1 MIRPKPLPTITC
13 RNEVIVMDLT
23 IHGVSKT
30 LDRIHTLDNVTLQV
44 KEREFVA
51 VLGPSGC
58 GKSTLL
64 NIVSGLINPDRG
76 QILIGGEDW
85 TGRTGRVSYM
95 QQNDLLLPS
104 RNILDNVIVPLL
116 LKGIK
121 KNRARD
127 VAQSFFADFGLEG
140 FECYYPDQLSGG
152 MRQRAALLRT
162 YLFASDILLLD
173 EPFVSLDAITRRKMQ
188 FWLRDLRH
196 NYPSSVLFV
205 THDIDEALLLAD
217 RVYVFSARP
226 ARVIHELDLSAITGD
241 EAALNAAKLEILT
254 KLMKLN
260 DYE

>member
-1 MIRPKPLPTITC
+1 MELEIQEI
-13 RNEVIVMDLT
+13 
-23 IHGVSKT
+23 SKS
-30 LDRIHTLDNVTLQV
+30 LDRIYTLDKVTLQV
-44 KEREFVA
+44 NDREFVA

-64 NIVSGLINPDRG
+64 NIVSGLIPPDLGR
-76 QILIGGEDW
+76 ILIGGEDW

-121 KNRARD
+121 KNQARD
-127 VAQSFFADFGLEG
+127 VAHSFFPDFGLEG
-140 FECYYPDQLSGG
+140 FECYYPDQISGG

-188 FWLRDLRH
+188 FWLRDIRVS
-196 NYPSSVLFV
+196 YPSSVLFV
-205 THDIDEALLLAD
+205 THDIDEALILAD

-226 ARVIHELDLSAITGD
+226 ARVIHQLDVTAIRGD
-241 EAALNAAKLEILT
+241 EQAFYAAKLEILN
-254 KLMKLN
+254 KLM
-260 DYE
+260 

>member
-1 MIRPKPLPTITC
+1 MELEIQDI
-13 RNEVIVMDLT
+13 
-23 IHGVSKT
+23 SKS
-30 LDRIHTLDNVTLQV
+30 LDRIYTLDKVSIQV
-44 KEREFVA
+44 KDQEFVA

-64 NIVSGLINPDRG
+64 NIVSGLIPPDQGR
-76 QILIGGEDW
+76 ILIGGEDW

-127 VAQSFFADFGLEG
+127 VAHSFFADFGLEG
-140 FECYYPDQLSGG
+140 FEGYYPDQLSGG

-188 FWLRDLRH
+188 FWLRDIRI

-205 THDIDEALLLAD
+205 THDIDEALILAD

-226 ARVIHELDLSAITGD
+226 ARVIYQLDVTAIRGD
-241 EAALNAAKLEILT
+241 EHSYNSAKLEILN
-254 KLMKLN
+254 KLM
-260 DYE
+260 

>member
-1 MIRPKPLPTITC
+1 
-13 RNEVIVMDLT
+13 MDLT
-23 IHGVSKT
+23 IREVSKT
-30 LDRIHTLDNVTLQV
+30 LDKIHTLDNISLQV
-44 KEREFVA
+44 REQEFVA

-64 NIVSGLINPDRG
+64 NIVSGLILPDQG
-76 QILIGGEDW
+76 QIWIGDEDW

-104 RNILDNVIVPLL
+104 RNILDNVIIPLL

-173 EPFVSLDAITRRKMQ
+173 EPFVALDAITRRKMQ
-188 FWLRDLRH
+188 FWLRDLRQD
-196 NYPSSVLFV
+196 YPSSVLFV
-205 THDIDEALLLAD
+205 THDIDEALILAD

-226 ARVIHELDLSAITGD
+226 ARVIYELDIRTIAGD
-241 EAALNAAKLEILT
+241 AEAFNAAKLDIINR
-254 KLMKLN
+254 LMALN
-260 DYE
+260 D